1 MEMDGALNKSI
12 RNDSEDFEET
22 KKAIEA
28 EIGIGESP
36 LKGQIFG
43 IVAKVENNL
52 RMHAKYGTV
61 CEIVKQEM
69 MIHHENKIT
78 ENNNVPYH
86 RGDIQVQ
93 AVG

>member
-1 MEMDGALNKSI
+1 MEMDGAVNKTA
-12 RNDSEDFEET
+12 RNDNEDFGET
-22 KKAIEA
+22 KRAIEA

-36 LKGQIFG
+36 FKGQIFG

-61 CEIVKQEM
+61 CEIVRQEM

-78 ENNNVPYH
+78 ENGHGPDH
-86 RGDIQVQ
+86 RKSIQVRV
-93 AVG
+93 VG